1 MAKIININTG
11 EVREGKKKPKPVF
24 CELCGTDINTIPGG
38 VKGKIGQL
46 PVSFCGICV
55 TGIVNILMEY
65 QNCKKHT

>member
-46 PVSFCGICV
+46 PVSFCGIY
-55 TGIVNILMEY
+55 I
-65 QNCKKHT
+65 